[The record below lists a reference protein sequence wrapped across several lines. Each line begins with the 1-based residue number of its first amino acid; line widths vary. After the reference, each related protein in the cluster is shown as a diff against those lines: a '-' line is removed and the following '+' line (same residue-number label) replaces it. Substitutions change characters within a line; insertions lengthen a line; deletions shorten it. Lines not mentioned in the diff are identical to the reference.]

1 MTTTDL
7 AALPSRDDI
16 LTQTLIGPEAVEI
29 LIARLRAARFEFAP
43 EDAMVIASAEGF
55 VKVETEDDYR
65 RGYQLLEELADLD
78 RRIEAH
84 YNRFKDPLNKMRAVI
99 LEMAGEDQK
108 PIAGTAKGQLSLKAN
123 ISQIVGKWKADKDR
137 ADRELAAAKQRV
149 ADEAA
154 RAAHEARVD
163 TVKRLATTEP
173 DPEVSDVL
181 HREADHLASV
191 HVKAAPVTV
200 ATSAPKVD
208 GGHVVESWKAE
219 ILDLKTLLKAWL
231 EGKCFLDE
239 QPMIEALL
247 PQLSAQAPNL
257 RENIGRAYPGVRGVV
272 THNARTRR
280 TTR

>member
-154 RAAHEARVD
+154 RAAHEALSPELFDAAARLDAMD
-163 TVKRLATTEP
+163 TGRPCFVLFEGAGASGE
-173 DPEVSDVL
+173 DVWS
-181 HREADHLASV
+181 RCEI
-191 HVKAAPVTV
+191 VT
-200 ATSAPKVD
+200 
-208 GGHVVESWKAE
+208 G
-219 ILDLKTLLKAWL
+219 
-231 EGKCFLDE
+231 
-239 QPMIEALL
+239 
-247 PQLSAQAPNL
+247 
-257 RENIGRAYPGVRGVV
+257 
-272 THNARTRR
+272 
-280 TTR
+280 